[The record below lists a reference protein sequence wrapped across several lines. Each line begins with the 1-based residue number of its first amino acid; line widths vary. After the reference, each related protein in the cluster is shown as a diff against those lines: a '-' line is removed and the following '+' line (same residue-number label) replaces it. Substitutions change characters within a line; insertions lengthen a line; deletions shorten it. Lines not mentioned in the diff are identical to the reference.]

1 MRLEWPSNG
10 APPHLPPLGEGD
22 FYMGEPTSPGRQ
34 AGWHTVKPCEP
45 FGKAINLTIR
55 RRTWGEH
62 VRQTRR
68 MLRDMDGDM
77 PLSVE
82 GAVSLINMI
91 SWGLES
97 WAAFMTRPISFTRG
111 QSRRVVGGDSD
122 GDTTGRYMT
131 TDGGYTAETAMGF
144 DSWDD
149 LAAEMSGRR
158 FFAGLAVF
166 QNSTEEAF
174 VGVVWD
180 CHARTLQLYD
190 VDDREKDRR
199 RRIECVA
206 EVWGVVQSFLGFEE
220 PFGVHGMPV
229 SPGPVF
235 DRTMRTFEFEGGL
248 PRWKMPKGRRGKTH
262 ARWSNGYIVLDL
274 LHKTLRG
281 LVGVGAD
288 ELRHRIRPD
297 AQSITVGVERRE
309 PPDFALLHR
318 DWRLVGHELSSRV
331 DEVDSTDVT
340 RVCWS
345 RHDGLARP
353 HRRLAALDF
362 GPFIDGDECNPE
374 RVTRVMLTRS
384 EALLD
389 RHERPDDEW
398 PSPLVFFTELGGF
411 QTQQLPGMKTGK
423 STAQHR
429 IVAPTHLT
437 TYTDVIR
444 GLSALFPPPPSTK
457 ERRWDGTNVE
467 PMRPSID
474 SCFFEGCRLLSKP
487 SVDRLR
493 QEHGAGRA
501 REHPIY
507 QDAAMSMLL
516 GENPVWLVEKTHTFM
531 TVIPPNLNSGGSWLR
546 INAASA
552 ADTAESNE
560 KLRKGSTRQRRMARR
575 ELG

>member
-1 MRLEWPSNG
+1 
-10 APPHLPPLGEGD
+10 
-22 FYMGEPTSPGRQ
+22 
-34 AGWHTVKPCEP
+34 
-45 FGKAINLTIR
+45 
-55 RRTWGEH
+55 
-62 VRQTRR
+62 
-68 MLRDMDGDM
+68 
-77 PLSVE
+77 
-82 GAVSLINMI
+82 MI
-91 SWGLES
+91 SWGLEP
-97 WAAFMTRPISFTRG
+97 WAAFMTRPISFIRG
-111 QSRRVVGGDSD
+111 QSRRVVGGDSV

-166 QNSTEEAF
+166 QTPTEEAL

-199 RRIECVA
+199 RRIEYVA

-235 DRTMRTFEFEGGL
+235 DRTMRTFEFKGGL
-248 PRWKMPKGRRGKTH
+248 PQWKMPKGRRGKTH

-274 LHKTLRG
+274 LHKTMRG
-281 LVGVGAD
+281 LVGVGAN

-297 AQSITVGVERRE
+297 AQGITAGVERRE

-331 DEVDSTDVT
+331 DEIDSTDVT
-340 RVCWS
+340 RVLLVLGTMAC
-345 RHDGLARP
+345 HDLGLRRVEVATGDLQHRARP

-362 GPFIDGDECNPE
+362 GPFIDGDECAPE

-389 RHERPDDEW
+389 RHERPEDEW

-411 QTQQLPGMKTGK
+411 QAQQLPGVKTGK

-429 IVAPTHLT
+429 IVTPTHLT

-444 GLSALFPPPPSTK
+444 GLSALFPLPLSTK
-457 ERRWDGTNVE
+457 DRRWDGTNVE

-493 QEHGAGRA
+493 EEHVVGQA
-501 REHPIY
+501 RERPIY

-546 INAASA
+546 INTASA
-552 ADTAESNE
+552 AETAESNE
-560 KLRKGSTRQRRMARR
+560 KLRKGSTRQRRMARL